1 LSRQTLTALLLASAV
16 VFLALAL
23 ATLLPSSAPKISDLG
38 YSTFCPFAPWST
50 FALLF
55 FGGLSWVIRSYV
67 KSQQAQ

>member
-1 LSRQTLTALLLASAV
+1 MSRQTLTAIFFASAI

-38 YSTFCPFAPWST
+38 YATFCPFAPWST

-55 FGGLSWVIRSYV
+55 FAGLSWVIRSYV
-67 KSQQAQ
+67 KSQPA